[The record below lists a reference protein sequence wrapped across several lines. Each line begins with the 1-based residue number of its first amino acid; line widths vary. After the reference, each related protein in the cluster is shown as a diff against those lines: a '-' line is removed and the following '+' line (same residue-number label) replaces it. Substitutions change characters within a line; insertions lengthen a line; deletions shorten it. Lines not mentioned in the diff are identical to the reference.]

1 MKKRVKFI
9 SNDEIHYG
17 IIEPDSRFY
26 GNYKVL
32 SKNMILSINLV
43 KLIQTN
49 MKLREQINKDYMTA
63 FKEKNTV
70 AKNLLSVI
78 KGEIQTIEKN
88 VGGELFDEEVIKILQ
103 KSAKSLK
110 EMVASGSEQAK
121 VELIIIENYLPK
133 QMSKDEVTQK
143 VTELVNSGITQM
155 SAIMKEFASLPADKK
170 MVSEVVRE
178 LVK

>member
-1 MKKRVKFI
+1 
-9 SNDEIHYG
+9 
-17 IIEPDSRFY
+17 
-26 GNYKVL
+26 
-32 SKNMILSINLV
+32 
-43 KLIQTN
+43 

-78 KGEIQTIEKN
+78 KGEIQTTEKN
-88 VGGELFDEEVIKILQ
+88 VGSELSDEDVIKILQ

-121 VELIIIENYLPK
+121 EELTIVEAYLPK

-143 VTELVNSGITQM
+143 VTELVNSGVTQM
-155 SAIMKEFASLPADKK
+155 GAIMKEFASLSADKK
-170 MVSEVVRE
+170 MVSEVVKE
-178 LVK
+178 VLN